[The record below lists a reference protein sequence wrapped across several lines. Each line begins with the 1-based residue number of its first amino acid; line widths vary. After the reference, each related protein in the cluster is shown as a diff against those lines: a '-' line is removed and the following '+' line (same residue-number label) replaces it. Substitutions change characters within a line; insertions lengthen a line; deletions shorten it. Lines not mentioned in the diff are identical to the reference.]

1 LDYEGFEPPTRRLTQ
16 RVPILFATM
25 TLTGFEVAPLIP
37 APVGVATA
45 VIETT
50 PRFDGFQL
58 HVAEK
63 LDTDPEVVLFL
74 QPGRT
79 FPSIA
84 NVIFDATL
92 TFAVTTIDVL
102 YVALVADPA
111 SKSELN
117 EEVSA
122 TSVTAMVID

>member
-1 LDYEGFEPPTRRLTQ
+1 
-16 RVPILFATM
+16 M
-25 TLTGFEVAPLIP
+25 MLTGLAVVLLIP
-37 APVGVATA
+37 APVGVAAA

-63 LDTDPEVVLFL
+63 LDPDPEVVLFL
-74 QPGRT
+74 HPGSA
-79 FPSIA
+79 FPSIV

-102 YVALVADPA
+102 YVAIVADPA